1 MVKKNKYVEI
11 TTRKVISSYGG
22 VGSLFETNM
31 GSVIIEPFDKWDY
44 SHYAIE
50 KYIRDKDHENL
61 NECCINDERLLNRLR
76 FQFKKLKY
84 LVKIPDNVS
93 TSSYSSDPENKER
106 VINAKYFPE
115 WFYCNRCNSFKH
127 IDEWRKE
134 WEKALAN
141 KSRDEIEKSFQ
152 EPKCAKCYLE
162 FQNKQKNKSSKSHY
176 NSMFCLEQVRFI
188 MTAPNGDIKD
198 LPWDRWNTAQK
209 ESKDGDTGRIVLDF
223 DHKCCDKQDLIYLK
237 SDTFEDYTGVR
248 IKCRNCGKENTLSG
262 LFGLREKVRDTKK
275 IYYKPVLRT
284 SNSVYYP
291 IIFDSLYIPIKEEE
305 LLSEN
310 KKNTINALS
319 NEDKSPQEIAEILGV
334 ELSLVQK
341 VLENDEPAFEDEEQY
356 RLKEYSYITTSELS
370 NQDDLFIAQRE
381 AINNLS
387 DFHIDNI
394 TRIKRL
400 KMTSVQTG
408 YTRQEPYDRDEFLL
422 NSESKEISTSVDDE
436 NHDDEISQN
445 ATSMQ
450 AKFTSKKGNTTEYLP
465 AIESYGE
472 GVFIKLDDAAIKE
485 WFDSYHEQILE
496 RVNKIKGNIAVSG
509 CCNAREF
516 DGDLHFAKFLL
527 LHTLSHI
534 LIKEFEFSCGYPATS
549 LSERLYVDKQH
560 MNGLLIYT
568 IAGAEGSYGGLVS
581 HGTDEKFSQLLSSA
595 LMRARD
601 CASDPVC
608 YNSDGQGV
616 NGQNLAACYS
626 CALLPETSCEQF
638 NSYLDRA
645 VLIDD
650 EFGFFNFYAARE
662 TVRLR
667 ERCPK
672 R

>member
-11 TTRKVISSYGG
+11 ATRKVISSYGG
-22 VGSLFETNM
+22 VGSLFETIK
-31 GSVIIEPFDKWDY
+31 GSVKIEPFDKWDY
-44 SHYAIE
+44 SHHAIE
-50 KYIRDKDHENL
+50 KYIQNNDHENL
-61 NECCINDERLLNRLR
+61 KKCCINDERLLNRLR
-76 FQFKKLKY
+76 FQFKNLKY

-93 TSSYSSDPENKER
+93 TSSYSSEPENKER

-115 WFYCNRCNSFKH
+115 WFYCNHCNSFKH

-141 KSRDEIEKSFQ
+141 KSYDEIEESFQ
-152 EPKCAKCYLE
+152 EPKCAECYLE
-162 FQNKQKNKSSKSHY
+162 FQNEQKNKSSKLHF
-176 NSMFCLEQVRFI
+176 NSRFCLEQVRFI

-198 LPWDRWNTAQK
+198 LPWDKWNTAQK
-209 ESKDGDTGRIVLDF
+209 ESKDGEAGRIVLDSE
-223 DHKCCDKQDLIYLK
+223 HKCCDKQDLIYLK
-237 SDTFEDYTGVR
+237 SDTFEDYSGVR

-262 LFGLREKVRDTKK
+262 LFGLRVKVRGTED
-275 IYYKPVLRT
+275 IFYKPVLRT

-319 NEDKSPQEIAEILGV
+319 NEDKSPQEIAEFLGV

-341 VLENDEPAFEDEEQY
+341 VLGNDEPAFENEEQY

-370 NQDDLFIAQRE
+370 NQDDQFIAQRE
-381 AINNLS
+381 AINKLS
-387 DFHIDNI
+387 GYHIDNI

-408 YTRQEPYDRDEFLL
+408 YTRQEPYDRDEFLQ
-422 NSESKEISTSVDDE
+422 NS
-436 NHDDEISQN
+436 
-445 ATSMQ
+445 TSMQ
-450 AKFTSKKGNTTEYLP
+450 AKFTSNKGNTTKYLP

-472 GVFIKLDDAAIKE
+472 GVFIKLDDAVINE

-496 RVNKIKGNIAVSG
+496 RVNKIKDNITASG
-509 CCNAREF
+509 CSNARKF

-534 LIKEFEFSCGYPATS
+534 LIKEFEFLCGYPATS

-560 MNGLLIYT
+560 MNGILIYT

-581 HGTDEKFSQLLSSA
+581 HGTDEKFSRLLSSA
-595 LMRARD
+595 LLRARD

-626 CALLPETSCEQF
+626 CTLLPETSCEQF

-645 VLIDD
+645 VLIDN
-650 EFGFFNFYAARE
+650 EFGFYKFKK
-662 TVRLR
+662 TH
-667 ERCPK
+667 
-672 R
+672 